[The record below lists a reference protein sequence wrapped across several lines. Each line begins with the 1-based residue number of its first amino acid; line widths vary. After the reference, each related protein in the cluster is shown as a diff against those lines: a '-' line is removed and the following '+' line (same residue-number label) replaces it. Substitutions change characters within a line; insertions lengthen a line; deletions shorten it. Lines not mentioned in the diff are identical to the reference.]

1 MVPKPEGSY
10 SQNTLNLI
18 KYGLNALSQSAH
30 IAGKYY
36 PNVNFVLVCGI
47 YFFLHICLCFFD
59 KNYKQHEINTLKI
72 ENNRG

>member
-18 KYGLNALSQSAH
+18 KYGLNALSQRAH

-36 PNVNFVLVCGI
+36 PKC
-47 YFFLHICLCFFD
+47 
-59 KNYKQHEINTLKI
+59 
-72 ENNRG
+72 